1 MHLFDEAVNLSSE
14 SINSGSECSDTK
26 EVINQNKVKS
36 MATQLLAKFEE
47 NAPNTSL
54 RRQGSLR
61 KEFPPNIG
69 GSDTCYFCKKRV
81 YVVERLSAEGHF
93 FHRECFKCSFCS
105 SVLRLGNYVF
115 NMEEGK
121 FYCQPHFMHSFSNS
135 KQRKRR
141 TDSKTQDPDKTWKKE
156 EAITAEVTTDS
167 PCSAG
172 SSSEDS
178 SPGIMSSLYRKT
190 LSWPLKVTR
199 DVLAIPSRLS
209 NWTRGA
215 VQDAK
220 CHIRDNEQKYSYLYE
235 LLSVSVPFLY
245 ALYEVLTL
253 MVQEAGPSLQFIVEQ
268 AHDTFWYK
276 HN

>member
-1 MHLFDEAVNLSSE
+1 
-14 SINSGSECSDTK
+14 
-26 EVINQNKVKS
+26 
-36 MATQLLAKFEE
+36 
-47 NAPNTSL
+47 
-54 RRQGSLR
+54 
-61 KEFPPNIG
+61 
-69 GSDTCYFCKKRV
+69 
-81 YVVERLSAEGHF
+81 
-93 FHRECFKCSFCS
+93 
-105 SVLRLGNYVF
+105 
-115 NMEEGK
+115 
-121 FYCQPHFMHSFSNS
+121 
-135 KQRKRR
+135 
-141 TDSKTQDPDKTWKKE
+141 
-156 EAITAEVTTDS
+156 
-167 PCSAG
+167 
-172 SSSEDS
+172 
-178 SPGIMSSLYRKT
+178 MSSLYRKT